1 MCAVTL
7 LPFDTRGQR
16 DMTDEVMDAVDARI
30 QEVDPGGLSLE
41 AAEWRVRQFLTE
53 YTQGWLAIGPLFE
66 KRDLNMFSRWR
77 EVLAQIT
84 QHQFTSSTSV
94 NFGSSYMNPPA
105 YGLEAEQI
113 ARSAFRGSKAYVW
126 TEPRGDRG
134 RRNKYTLE
142 PDGETWK
149 IATVGKVVP
158 GGSLPSIAKA
168 KVKELVLD
176 TSPDAPLASLPD
188 AQTRLDS
195 QRIFEDRQVTR
206 PQDGETTSTVVT
218 PMGALVTSSG
228 VLSIGDYGDDNKD
241 ALPLARTVEPGTHP
255 MERVVAFG
263 RNAAVRVRFSDE
275 PVRSWFPASLP
286 AGGHV
291 IGVDARCV
299 YIADFV
305 AYAAMTFPAKE
316 KVYDKFLTLEEP
328 AAGAFAMGKSNK
340 GVALAS
346 GFGDGSYPTL
356 WGLDAQGNTAQLVI
370 DFMVLVAQAED
381 GTLTHF

>member
-1 MCAVTL
+1 
-7 LPFDTRGQR
+7 
-16 DMTDEVMDAVDARI
+16 MTDEVVVAVDATN
-30 QEVDPGGLSLE
+30 QETDPGDLSLE
-41 AAEWRVRQFLTE
+41 AAEWRVRQFLAE
-53 YTQGWLAIGPLFE
+53 YSQACDVMAPLFE
-66 KRDLNMFSRWR
+66 ERDLRMFDRWR
-77 EVLAQIT
+77 ELMGQVT
-84 QHQFTSSTSV
+84 QNHFTGGRGSS
-94 NFGSSYMNPPA
+94 FRSSYMVPA
-105 YGLEAEQI
+105 SYGLEVEQI

-134 RRNKYTLE
+134 RRNKYTVE

-149 IATVGKVVP
+149 IATVGKAVP
-158 GGSLPSIAKA
+158 GGSSPSIAKA

-188 AQTRLDS
+188 AQTPLDS
-195 QRIFEDRQVTR
+195 QRIFEDRQVTHPR
-206 PQDGETTSTVVT
+206 DGKSTFTVVS
-218 PMGALVTSSG
+218 PMAALVTSSG

-241 ALPLARTVEPGTHP
+241 ALPLARTVEPGTYP
-255 MERVVAFG
+255 VERVVAFG

-275 PVRSWFPASLP
+275 LVTSWFPASLP

-291 IGVDARCV
+291 IGVDAGCV

-346 GFGDGSYPTL
+346 GYGDGSYPAF

-370 DFMVLVAQAED
+370 DFMVLVEQAED
-381 GTLTHF
+381 GTLTHL